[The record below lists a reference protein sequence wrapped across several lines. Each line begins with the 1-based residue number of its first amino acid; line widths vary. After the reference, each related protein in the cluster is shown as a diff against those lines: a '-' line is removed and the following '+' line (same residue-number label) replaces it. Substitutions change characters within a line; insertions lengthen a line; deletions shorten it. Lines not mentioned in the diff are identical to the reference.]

1 MPYSAIIGLG
11 KYWQKVYLEGMV
23 GKYLANLN
31 LNKIICI
38 YIINIDLKVPKNFVR
53 EAIGSKRCS
62 TKLYTCVIECVI
74 EFMFEFTV
82 NKATTSSY

>member
-1 MPYSAIIGLG
+1 
-11 KYWQKVYLEGMV
+11 MV

-31 LNKIICI
+31 LNKTICI
-38 YIINIDLKVPKNFVR
+38 YIINIGLKAPKNFVL
-53 EAIGSKRCS
+53 EAIGS

-82 NKATTSSY
+82 NEATTSSY